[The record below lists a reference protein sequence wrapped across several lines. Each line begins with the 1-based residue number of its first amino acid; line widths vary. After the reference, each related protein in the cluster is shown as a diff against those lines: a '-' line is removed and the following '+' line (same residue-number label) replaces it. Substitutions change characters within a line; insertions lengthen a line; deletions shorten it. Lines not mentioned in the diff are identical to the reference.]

1 MRPLLHA
8 STSPDGARGPRT
20 LSLLPV
26 RLTMLASCFAS
37 LANAADPDPASRGAS
52 YPTSPVRVI
61 VPYAAGGFSDIS
73 SRFLAERVSRVLGQ
87 PWVLESRPGGG
98 GRIGAELIARAP
110 ADGYHLLYTTNGTHT
125 YMAVT
130 ERNLSYDPIR
140 DFTPISLVGI
150 YGLQMVVHPS
160 VPANTITEFIDYARR
175 NPGRIN
181 YATSGTGSGVHF
193 AGELMKM
200 LGRVDM
206 VHVPYKGTAPAMQDV
221 IAGVCQVTFDGAAK
235 PFIDSGKVRFLG
247 TTSRGRDPRYPATP
261 TIAEG
266 GRSGFDLTNWIG
278 VFGPPG
284 LPTAIQMKVNAAI
297 NTAIAD
303 DEFKARFAGLG
314 ITTVGGA
321 PDAVPAQI
329 RTEIAALRKIA
340 TDARLAFD

>member
-1 MRPLLHA
+1 MPNLPNRIRSMTSALAIGALALALPL
-8 STSPDGARGPRT
+8 SG
-20 LSLLPV
+20 V
-26 RLTMLASCFAS
+26 Q
-37 LANAADPDPASRGAS
+37 AADTDSARTSAW
-52 YPTSPVRVI
+52 PTSPMRVI

-98 GRIGAELIARAP
+98 GRIGADLIAKAP

-130 ERNLSYDPIR
+130 EKNLSYDPIR
-140 DFTPISLVGI
+140 DFTPISLVGV

-160 VPANTITEFIDYARR
+160 VPATSIAEFIDYARR

-200 LGRVDM
+200 LGRIDM

-221 IAGVCQVTFDGAAK
+221 IAGVCQVSYDGAAK
-235 PFIDSGKVRFLG
+235 PFIDAGKVRFLG
-247 TTSRGRDPRYPATP
+247 TTSRTRDPRYPSVP

-266 GRSGFDLTNWIG
+266 GLPGFDLTYWIG

-284 LPTAIQMKVNAAI
+284 LPPSIQMKLNAAI
-297 NTAIAD
+297 NTVIAD
-303 DEFKARFAGLG
+303 EDFKAKYASLG
-314 ITTVGGA
+314 ITTVGGS

-329 RTEIAALRKIA
+329 RTETATLRRIAA
-340 TDARLAFD
+340 DANLKFD